1 MIISDIAYIEEV
13 TKASDLE
20 GGRSRQSG
28 SSLPIIF
35 QSLLQS
41 LAIYPASSASN
52 INLGGTSIG
61 NTAIS
66 MNITMPIFIAV
77 NGAGANVFGYSG
89 SNRSFMP
96 FSFW

>member
-1 MIISDIAYIEEV
+1 MIISDIAYVEEV
-13 TKASDLE
+13 AELSSLE
-20 GGRSRQSG
+20 GGRSSRNN

-66 MNITMPIFIAV
+66 MNITMPILIAI
-77 NGAGANVFGYSG
+77 NGSGANVFGYSG

-96 FSFW
+96 FRLW

>member
-1 MIISDIAYIEEV
+1 MIISDIAYTEEL
-13 TKASDLE
+13 TESCDLE
-20 GGRSRQSG
+20 GGRSKRN
-28 SSLPIIF
+28 SSFPMLF

-66 MNITMPIFIAV
+66 MNITMPILIAI
-77 NGAGANVFGYSG
+77 NGSGASLFGYSG
-89 SNRSFMP
+89 RNRSLMP

>member
-1 MIISDIAYIEEV
+1 MIISDIAYTEEV
-13 TKASDLE
+13 TEACDLE
-20 GGRSRQSG
+20 GGRSRQN
-28 SSLPIIF
+28 SSFPMLF

-66 MNITMPIFIAV
+66 MNITMPILIAI
-77 NGAGANVFGYSG
+77 NGSGASLFGYSG
-89 SNRSFMP
+89 RNRLLMP

>member
-1 MIISDIAYIEEV
+1 MNISDIAYMEEV
-13 TKASDLE
+13 TETSNLE
-20 GGRSRQSG
+20 GGRSSRNS

-66 MNITMPIFIAV
+66 TNITMPILIAI
-77 NGAGANVFGYSG
+77 NGSGASVLGYSG
-89 SNRSFMP
+89 RNRSIMP
-96 FSFW
+96 FSLW

>member
-1 MIISDIAYIEEV
+1 MIISDIAYTEEL
-13 TKASDLE
+13 TEACDLE
-20 GGRSRQSG
+20 GGRSRQSN
-28 SSLPIIF
+28 SSFPILF

-66 MNITMPIFIAV
+66 MNITMPILIAI
-77 NGAGANVFGYSG
+77 NGSGASLFGYSG
-89 SNRSFMP
+89 RNRSLMP